1 MIKFYVDHQSIS
13 SSSFETTKQNMTLAE
28 TQA

>member
-1 MIKFYVDHQSIS
+1 MIKFYVDHQPIS